1 MSPARAPEN
10 QLKTNMKKILSLF
23 AVLALCLVPLSAQVT
38 PRNVTT
44 LTLSDVSI
52 GTSATEVSTSQ
63 AFTIKPGSGFGS
75 VVNFVLNGADT
86 ANVTFNYAVSLD
98 GTTWTTTTP
107 FTQAVAANGATA
119 VIDFKNFAADV
130 TGAGANNIL
139 YVRLASITNASA
151 TRIVTINSVKITKN
165 N

>member
-1 MSPARAPEN
+1 
-10 QLKTNMKKILSLF
+10 MKKFFSLLF
-23 AVLALCLVPLSAQVT
+23 LAVLALCLVSPAVAQVT
-38 PRNVTT
+38 PRNVTV
-44 LTLSDVSI
+44 LTLSDSAI
-52 GTSATEVSTSQ
+52 GTAATEVSTSQ

-75 VVNFVLNGADT
+75 VVNFVARGAGTDL
-86 ANVTFNYAVSLD
+86 VTFNYAVSLD

-107 FTQAVAANGATA
+107 FTQAVAANGTTT

-151 TRIVTINSVKITKN
+151 TRTVTVNSVTITRN

>member
-1 MSPARAPEN
+1 MR
-10 QLKTNMKKILSLF
+10 KFLSLLTL
-23 AVLALCLVPLSAQVT
+23 AVCALCAVPLAHAQVT
-38 PRNVTT
+38 PRNTT
-44 LTLSDVSI
+44 VLTLSDSSI
-52 GTSATEVSTSQ
+52 AAAATEVSTSQ
-63 AFTIKPGSGFGS
+63 AFTLKPGAGFGS
-75 VVNFVLNGADT
+75 VVNFVLSGADT
-86 ANVTFNYAVSLD
+86 ANVTFNFAVSLD

-107 FTQAVAANGATA
+107 FTQTVAANGTTT

-151 TRIVTINSVKITKN
+151 TRSVTVTSVTITRN

>member
-1 MSPARAPEN
+1 
-10 QLKTNMKKILSLF
+10 MKKFFSLLF
-23 AVLALCLVPLSAQVT
+23 AAVALCAIPLKSSAQVT

-44 LTLSDVSI
+44 LTLSDTSI
-52 GTSATEVSTSQ
+52 AAAATEVSTSQ
-63 AFTIKPGSGFGS
+63 AFAIKPGSGFGV
-75 VVNFVLNGADT
+75 VVNFQLSGADT
-86 ANVTFNYAVSLD
+86 ANVTFNFAVSLD

-107 FTQAVAANGATA
+107 FTMTSASTGVTP

-139 YVRLASITNASA
+139 YVRLASVTNASA
-151 TRIVTINSVKITKN
+151 TRSCTINSVTITRN